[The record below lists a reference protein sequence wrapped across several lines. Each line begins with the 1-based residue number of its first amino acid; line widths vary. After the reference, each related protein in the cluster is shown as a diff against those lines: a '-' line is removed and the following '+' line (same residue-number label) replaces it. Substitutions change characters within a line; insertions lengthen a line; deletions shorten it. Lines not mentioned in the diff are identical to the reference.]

1 VGRGTLLGVLRPKY
15 GVEYERGVADVFGIV
30 LRAVIVDRPTLL
42 SGGRGTERDMGEAES
57 EPPPDLA
64 LPLFEGSD
72 NDLSPLRG
80 GWGTE
85 RPAAAGDDCAA
96 VCRPSGA

>member
-42 SGGRGTERDMGEAES
+42 SGGRGTERDMGEAEG

-64 LPLFEGSD
+64 VPLFEGSD
-72 NDLSPLRG
+72 LAPLCG

-85 RPAAAGDDCAA
+85 RPAAAGDDRAA

>member
-57 EPPPDLA
+57 
-64 LPLFEGSD
+64 
-72 NDLSPLRG
+72 
-80 GWGTE
+80 
-85 RPAAAGDDCAA
+85 
-96 VCRPSGA
+96 